1 MVAFLCGLIRRSV
14 VQLLFIRAARIKAA
28 IAMSPSRPRRGGD
41 AAESFGDVAIPWLLM
56 TGTKD
61 VAPIGGADLESRLAV
76 FPALPPGGKYELR
89 QDPAARRWLDGDG
102 PRSVLENGDRWQSK

>member
-1 MVAFLCGLIRRSV
+1 
-14 VQLLFIRAARIKAA
+14 
-28 IAMSPSRPRRGGD
+28 
-41 AAESFGDVAIPWLLM
+41 
-56 TGTKD
+56 

-102 PRSVLENGDRWQSK
+102 PPSVLENGDRWQSK